1 MTDTI
6 SLLDEIVGNK
16 GGEPKLASRL
26 MLYSAIKEV
35 ILATSIHEITM
46 KEVKCPL

>member
-1 MTDTI
+1 MAETI

-35 ILATSIHEITM
+35 ILATSAHEITM